1 MGMRTRKPQ
10 ERTTAKLGVREWRQL
25 EKELCEKGI
34 DRIKSGEKRGDGYE
48 WDGALQREGISNGI
62 NSPVV

>member
-1 MGMRTRKPQ
+1 MR
-10 ERTTAKLGVREWRQL
+10 REF
-25 EKELCEKGI
+25 EGI